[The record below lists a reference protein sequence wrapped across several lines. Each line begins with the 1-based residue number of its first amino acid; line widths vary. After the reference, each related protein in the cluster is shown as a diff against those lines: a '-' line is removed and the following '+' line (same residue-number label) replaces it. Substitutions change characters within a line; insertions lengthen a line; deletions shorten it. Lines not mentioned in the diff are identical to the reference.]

1 VLTPT
6 QRLKLFEQH
15 KGVCGICGQYIQAGH
30 RWIVEHLTPLALGG
44 TNDNANLAPVH
55 EACAAAKTKDD
66 MKRVVKA
73 KRQKMAHLGIKP
85 QKGPRIVSR
94 GFPKREKTRRFVK
107 KPLPPKDLFK

>member
-1 VLTPT
+1 MLTPT

-15 KGVCGICGQYIQAGH
+15 KGVCAVCGQYIQAGH

-44 TNDNANLAPVH
+44 TNDLTNLAPVH
-55 EACAAAKTKDD
+55 ERCAAEKTKDD

-94 GFPKREKTRRFVK
+94 GFPKREKARRFAK